1 MQKMIVKSF
10 RLPSEVAEKMK
21 HLAEGEDLTQGE
33 LLSRLVSA
41 YELMTLHEQ
50 YLDDLKKM
58 ESDEAYQKEQQ
69 ALAAE
74 DYL

>member
-10 RLPSEVAEKMK
+10 RLPAQVAEKMK
-21 HLAEGEDLTQGE
+21 HLAHGEDLTQGE

-50 YLDDLKKM
+50 YLADLSKM
-58 ESDEAYQKEQQ
+58 ENDEAYQKEQQ
-69 ALAAE
+69 ALAE
-74 DYL
+74 ENYL